1 MLNISAE
8 LVPAKRPPS
17 PHITARPH
25 QRNDMDTAAASLF
38 PPAAAKP
45 RGVLSPLH
53 VSRSGLVPRQR
64 SLLAVRCAHFRAPPP
79 PPPLPRAD
87 SDDAAAKAHPR
98 LRLRLLAEEFRA
110 LPSDADRARRLLSLA
125 AALPRLPEPDRAQGN
140 RVMGCVA
147 RVWLVARCNA
157 ATGWRMRFAADSDSD
172 LSRGYCACLVAA
184 LDGAKP
190 EDVLAVDPADPDLAP
205 LGAGIT
211 AARSRAS
218 TWHNVLV
225 GMQKRARTAIAAREG
240 RHPGKPF
247 PSLVIARDGAV
258 RAQGSYAEAQ
268 VSSFTR
274 SSCSVDLSGW
284 LVGYM
289 NVRGTFF
296 FFLDTCSCTV
306 GLERLAT

>member
-1 MLNISAE
+1 
-8 LVPAKRPPS
+8 
-17 PHITARPH
+17 
-25 QRNDMDTAAASLF
+25 
-38 PPAAAKP
+38 
-45 RGVLSPLH
+45 
-53 VSRSGLVPRQR
+53 
-64 SLLAVRCAHFRAPPP
+64 
-79 PPPLPRAD
+79 
-87 SDDAAAKAHPR
+87 
-98 LRLRLLAEEFRA
+98 
-110 LPSDADRARRLLSLA
+110 
-125 AALPRLPEPDRAQGN
+125 
-140 RVMGCVA
+140 
-147 RVWLVARCNA
+147 
-157 ATGWRMRFAADSDSD
+157 MRFAADSDSD

-296 FFLDTCSCTV
+296 FGYMFVHCWSRATCYMNVCGTI
-306 GLERLAT
+306 GLMNEKTCLVSTSGELLV

>member
-1 MLNISAE
+1 VSA
-8 LVPAKRPPS
+8 
-17 PHITARPH
+17 HFTTRPH
-25 QRNDMDTAAASLF
+25 QRHDMDAAAASLL
-38 PPAAAKP
+38 PRAAASSLLP
-45 RGVLSPLH
+45 RRVLSPLH
-53 VSRSGLVPRQR
+53 VSRSGLLPRQ
-64 SLLAVRCAHFRAPPP
+64 SSFLAARCAHSRAPPP
-79 PPPLPRAD
+79 HPPLPRAD
-87 SDDAAAKAHPR
+87 CDDAAAKAHPR

-157 ATGWRMRFAADSDSD
+157 STGWRMWFSADSDSD

-205 LGAGIT
+205 LGAGTT
-211 AARSRAS
+211 AAWSRAS

-258 RAQGSYAEAQ
+258 SAQGSYAEAQ
-268 VSSFTR
+268 VSSF
-274 SSCSVDLSGW
+274 SS
-284 LVGYM
+284 
-289 NVRGTFF
+289 
-296 FFLDTCSCTV
+296 
-306 GLERLAT
+306 

>member
-1 MLNISAE
+1 
-8 LVPAKRPPS
+8 
-17 PHITARPH
+17 
-25 QRNDMDTAAASLF
+25 
-38 PPAAAKP
+38 
-45 RGVLSPLH
+45 
-53 VSRSGLVPRQR
+53 
-64 SLLAVRCAHFRAPPP
+64 
-79 PPPLPRAD
+79 
-87 SDDAAAKAHPR
+87 
-98 LRLRLLAEEFRA
+98 
-110 LPSDADRARRLLSLA
+110 
-125 AALPRLPEPDRAQGN
+125 
-140 RVMGCVA
+140 MGCVA

-296 FFLDTCSCTV
+296 FWIHVRALLVSSDLLHECLWHYWSN
-306 GLERLAT
+306 E

>member
-1 MLNISAE
+1 
-8 LVPAKRPPS
+8 
-17 PHITARPH
+17 
-25 QRNDMDTAAASLF
+25 
-38 PPAAAKP
+38 
-45 RGVLSPLH
+45 
-53 VSRSGLVPRQR
+53 
-64 SLLAVRCAHFRAPPP
+64 
-79 PPPLPRAD
+79 
-87 SDDAAAKAHPR
+87 
-98 LRLRLLAEEFRA
+98 
-110 LPSDADRARRLLSLA
+110 
-125 AALPRLPEPDRAQGN
+125 
-140 RVMGCVA
+140 
-147 RVWLVARCNA
+147 
-157 ATGWRMRFAADSDSD
+157 MRFAADSDSD

-268 VSSFTR
+268 VSSFIR
-274 SSCSVDLSGW
+274 SSWSVDLSG
-284 LVGYM
+284 VGYM
-289 NVRGTFF
+289 NVRGTSFF
-296 FFLDTCSCTV
+296 FFFSFDTCSWYCWSRTTCYMNV
-306 GLERLAT
+306 RGTIGLMNEKTWLVSTSGEFRPCLVPNKF

>member
-1 MLNISAE
+1 
-8 LVPAKRPPS
+8 
-17 PHITARPH
+17 
-25 QRNDMDTAAASLF
+25 MDAAAAALLS
-38 PPAAAKP
+38 PAAVAVAAAAAAAKP
-45 RGVLSPLH
+45 RRVVSLH
-53 VSRSGLVPRQR
+53 VSRSGLLPGQR
-64 SLLAVRCAHFRAPPP
+64 SLLAVRCAHSRAPPP
-79 PPPLPRAD
+79 PPPLPHAG

-125 AALPRLPEPDRAQGN
+125 AALPRLPEPDRVQGN

-157 ATGWRMRFAADSDSD
+157 ATGWRMQLAADSDSD

-211 AARSRAS
+211 AGRSRAS

-247 PSLVIARDGAV
+247 PSLVIACDGAV
-258 RAQGSYAEAQ
+258 HAQGSYAEAQ
-268 VSSFTR
+268 VSFFT
-274 SSCSVDLSGW
+274 S
-284 LVGYM
+284 
-289 NVRGTFF
+289 
-296 FFLDTCSCTV
+296 
-306 GLERLAT
+306 

>member
-1 MLNISAE
+1 
-8 LVPAKRPPS
+8 
-17 PHITARPH
+17 
-25 QRNDMDTAAASLF
+25 MDAAAAASLL
-38 PPAAAKP
+38 PRAAASSLLP
-45 RGVLSPLH
+45 RHVLSPLH
-53 VSRSGLVPRQR
+53 VSRSGLLPRQ
-64 SLLAVRCAHFRAPPP
+64 SSFLAARCAHSRAPPP

-87 SDDAAAKAHPR
+87 CDDAAAKAHPR

-157 ATGWRMRFAADSDSD
+157 ATGWRMWFAADSDSD

-184 LDGAKP
+184 LDGAEP

-205 LGAGIT
+205 LGAGTT

-258 RAQGSYAEAQ
+258 SAKGSYAEAQ
-268 VSSFTR
+268 VSSF
-274 SSCSVDLSGW
+274 SS
-284 LVGYM
+284 
-289 NVRGTFF
+289 
-296 FFLDTCSCTV
+296 
-306 GLERLAT
+306 